1 MSIGNSFKEKIIG
14 DKTFYKNVID
24 FIMITLGTAVVA
36 AAVFFFMVP
45 SNVSVGSIAAL
56 AMLFARY
63 VPLSIATLTLIMNV
77 ALLIFG
83 FIFIGKEFGAKTVY
97 TALLL
102 PVIMGVFEIMFPNN
116 VSLTND
122 QTLDVICYICV
133 VSIGQS
139 MLFVR
144 NASSGGLDIVGK
156 FMNKYLHMEL
166 GKAVGLAGMVVALSS
181 ILVYDLKTVILSV
194 LGTYFGGIILD
205 HFIFGS
211 TVKKRVCIISKK
223 EEEILDFI
231 LHELHSGATKYH
243 AYGTYSDTQH
253 TEINTIVDKNE
264 YLKLM
269 NYITKV
275 DPAAFVTVYAVNEMR
290 YIPKDKNIKTTK

>member
-1 MSIGNSFKEKIIG
+1 MKITEKII
-14 DKTFYKNVID
+14 D
-24 FIMITLGTAVVA
+24 FVMITLGTAVVA

-56 AMLFARY
+56 AMILSRY

-102 PVIMGVFEIMFPNN
+102 PIIMGVFEVMFPNN

-205 HFIFGS
+205 YFIFGS
-211 TVKKRVCIISKK
+211 TIKKRVCIISKK

-275 DPAAFVTVYAVNEMR
+275 DPSAFVTVYAVNEMR
-290 YIPKDKNIKTTK
+290 YVPKDKS

>member
-1 MSIGNSFKEKIIG
+1 MKEKI
-14 DKTFYKNVID
+14 ID
-24 FIMITLGTAVVA
+24 FIMITLGTTIVA

-56 AMLFARY
+56 AMIIARY
-63 VPLSIATLTLIMNV
+63 VPFSIATLTFIMNV

-83 FIFIGKEFGAKTVY
+83 YLFIGKEFGAKTIY
-97 TALLL
+97 TALIL
-102 PVIMGVFEIMFPNN
+102 PVIMGIFEVVFPNN
-116 VSLTND
+116 QSLTND
-122 QTLDVICYICV
+122 QTLDVICYICL

-156 FMNKYLHMEL
+156 FLNKYFHMEL
-166 GKAVGLAGMVVALSS
+166 GKAVGLAGMVVALCSV
-181 ILVYDLKTVILSV
+181 LVNDLKTVILSV

-205 HFIFGS
+205 YFIFGS
-211 TVKKRVCIISKK
+211 TIKKRVCIISKK
-223 EEEILDFI
+223 EQEILDFI

-253 TEINTIVDKNE
+253 NEINTIVDKSE

-269 NYITKV
+269 NFITKV
-275 DPAAFVTVYAVNEMR
+275 DPSAFVTVYAVNEMR
-290 YIPKDKNIKTTK
+290 YIPKDRNEKKTTQ

>member
-1 MSIGNSFKEKIIG
+1 MKATDRI
-14 DKTFYKNVID
+14 ID

-36 AAVFFFMVP
+36 AAVFFFMIP

-56 AMLFARY
+56 AMIIDRH
-63 VPLSIATLTLIMNV
+63 VPLSIATWTLIMNV

-83 FIFIGKEFGAKTVY
+83 FVFIGREFGAKTVY

-102 PVIMGVFEIMFPNN
+102 PVIMGIFEVIFPNN
-116 VSLTND
+116 QSLTND

-139 MLFVR
+139 ILFVR

-156 FMNKYLHMEL
+156 FMNKYFHMEV
-166 GKAVGLAGMVVALSS
+166 GKAIGLAGMVVALSS

-205 HFIFGS
+205 HFIFG
-211 TVKKRVCIISKK
+211 TTIKKRVCIISKK

-243 AYGTYSDTQH
+243 AYGTYSDAQY

-275 DPAAFVTVYAVNEMR
+275 DPSAFVTVYAVNEMR
-290 YIPKDKNIKTTK
+290 YIPKDAKKTME

>member
-1 MSIGNSFKEKIIG
+1 MKEKI
-14 DKTFYKNVID
+14 VD
-24 FIMITLGTAVVA
+24 FMMITIGTTIVA

-56 AMLFARY
+56 AMIVAKF
-63 VPLSIATLTLIMNV
+63 VPLSISALTFLMNV

-83 FIFIGKEFGAKTVY
+83 FVFIGREFGAKTVY
-97 TALLL
+97 TALTL
-102 PVIMGVFEIMFPNN
+102 PIIMGIFEVVFPNN
-116 VSLTND
+116 QSLTND
-122 QTLDVICYICV
+122 QTLDVICYICL

-144 NASSGGLDIVGK
+144 NASSGGLDIIGK
-156 FMNKYLHMEL
+156 FMNKYFHMEL
-166 GKAVGLAGMVVALSS
+166 GKAVGLAGMVVALCSV
-181 ILVYDLKTVILSV
+181 LVNDLKTVILSV

-205 HFIFGS
+205 HFIFG
-211 TVKKRVCIISKK
+211 TTIKKRVCIISKK
-223 EEEILDFI
+223 EQEILDFI

-243 AYGTYSDTQH
+243 AYGTYSDAQH

-269 NYITKV
+269 NFITKV
-275 DPAAFVTVYAVNEMR
+275 DPSAFVTVYAVNEMR
-290 YIPKDKNIKTTK
+290 YIPKDRNEKKATP

>member
-1 MSIGNSFKEKIIG
+1 MRAKII
-14 DKTFYKNVID
+14 D
-24 FIMITLGTAVVA
+24 FLMITIGTAVVA
-36 AAVFFFMVP
+36 AAVFFFMIP
-45 SNVSVGSIAAL
+45 SDVSVGSIAAL
-56 AMLFARY
+56 AMIFARY
-63 VPLSIATLTLIMNV
+63 VPLSVAILTFIMNV

-83 FIFIGKEFGAKTVY
+83 FLFIGKEFGAKTVY

-102 PVIMGVFEIMFPNN
+102 PVIIRIFEVVFPNN
-116 VSLTND
+116 QSLTND

-133 VSIGQS
+133 VSIGQA

-156 FMNKYLHMEL
+156 FINKYFHMEL
-166 GKAVGLAGMVVALSS
+166 GKAVGLAGMTVAFCS
-181 ILVYDLKTVILSV
+181 VFVNDLKTVILSV

-205 HFIFGS
+205 HFIFG
-211 TVKKRVCIISKK
+211 TTIKKRVCIISKK
-223 EEEILDFI
+223 EQEILDFI

-243 AYGTYSDTQH
+243 AYGTYSDTQY

-275 DPAAFVTVYAVNEMR
+275 DPNAFVTVYAVNEMR
-290 YIPKDKNIKTTK
+290 YIPKNKN

>member
-1 MSIGNSFKEKIIG
+1 MKDKII
-14 DKTFYKNVID
+14 D
-24 FIMITLGTAVVA
+24 FLMITLGTAVVA

-45 SNVSVGSIAAL
+45 SNVSVGSIAAFAMIL
-56 AMLFARY
+56 AKF

-77 ALLIFG
+77 ALLVFG
-83 FIFIGKEFGAKTVY
+83 FVFIGKEFGAKTVY
-97 TALLL
+97 TALLM
-102 PVIMGVFEIMFPNN
+102 PIIMGVFEIIFPNN
-116 VSLTND
+116 QSLTND
-122 QTLDVICYICV
+122 QTLDVLCYICI

-156 FMNKYLHMEL
+156 FINKYFHMEL
-166 GKAVGLAGMVVALSS
+166 GKAVGLSGMVVALSS
-181 ILVYDLKTVILSV
+181 VLVYDLKTVILSV

-205 HFIFGS
+205 HFIFG
-211 TVKKRVCIISKK
+211 TTIKKRVCIISKK
-223 EEEILDFI
+223 EQEILDFI

-269 NYITKV
+269 NFITKV

-290 YIPKDKNIKTTK
+290 YIPKDKTTK

>member
-1 MSIGNSFKEKIIG
+1 MRLQLIDKII
-14 DKTFYKNVID
+14 D
-24 FIMITLGTAVVA
+24 FVMITVGITIVA

-45 SNVSVGSIAAL
+45 SGVSVGSITAL
-56 AMLFARY
+56 AMIFARY
-63 VPLSIATLTLIMNV
+63 VALSISTLTFIMNV

-83 FIFIGKEFGAKTVY
+83 YLFIGKEFGIKTVY
-97 TALLL
+97 CALLL
-102 PVIMGVFEIMFPNN
+102 PVILRVFEVLFPNN

-122 QTLDVICYICV
+122 QTLDVVCYICV
-133 VSIGQS
+133 VSIGQA

-156 FMNKYLHMEL
+156 FLHKYFHMEL
-166 GKAVGLAGMVVALSS
+166 GKAVALAGMVVALLSVFVS
-181 ILVYDLKTVILSV
+181 DLKTVILSV

-205 HFIFGS
+205 HFIFG
-211 TVKKRVCIISKK
+211 TTIKKRVCIISKK
-223 EEEILDFI
+223 ENEILDFI
-231 LHELHSGATKYH
+231 LNELHSGATKYH
-243 AYGTYSDTQH
+243 AYGTYSDSQY

-290 YIPKDKNIKTTK
+290 YVPKDKNEKKATP

>member
-1 MSIGNSFKEKIIG
+1 MKEKI
-14 DKTFYKNVID
+14 ID
-24 FIMITLGTAVVA
+24 FIMITLGTTIVA

-56 AMLFARY
+56 AMIIARY
-63 VPLSIATLTLIMNV
+63 VPFSIATLTFIMNV

-83 FIFIGKEFGAKTVY
+83 YLFIGKEFGAKTIY
-97 TALLL
+97 TALIL
-102 PVIMGVFEIMFPNN
+102 PVIMGIFEVVFRNN
-116 VSLTND
+116 QSLTND
-122 QTLDVICYICV
+122 QTLDVICYICL

-144 NASSGGLDIVGK
+144 NASSGGIDIVGK
-156 FMNKYLHMEL
+156 FLNKYFHMEL
-166 GKAVGLAGMVVALSS
+166 GKAVGLAGMVVALCSV
-181 ILVYDLKTVILSV
+181 LVNDLKTVILSV

-211 TVKKRVCIISKK
+211 TIKKRVCIISKK
-223 EEEILDFI
+223 EQEILDFI

-253 TEINTIVDKNE
+253 NEINTIVDKSE

-269 NYITKV
+269 NFITKV
-275 DPAAFVTVYAVNEMR
+275 DPSAFVTVYAVNEMR
-290 YIPKDKNIKTTK
+290 YIPKDRNEKKTTR

>member
-1 MSIGNSFKEKIIG
+1 MSVKDKII
-14 DKTFYKNVID
+14 D
-24 FIMITLGTAVVA
+24 FLMITIGITIVA

-45 SNVSVGSIAAL
+45 SNVSVGSITAL
-56 AMLFARY
+56 AMIIARS
-63 VPLSIATLTLIMNV
+63 VTLSISTLTFIMNV

-83 FIFIGKEFGAKTVY
+83 YLFIGKEFGIKTVY
-97 TALLL
+97 CALLL
-102 PVIMGVFEIMFPNN
+102 PVILRIFEVMFPNN
-116 VSLTND
+116 GSLTND
-122 QTLDVICYICV
+122 QTLDVVCYICV
-133 VSIGQS
+133 VSVGQA

-156 FMNKYLHMEL
+156 FIHKYFHVEL
-166 GKAVGLAGMVVALSS
+166 GKAVALAGMVVALLSVFVS
-181 ILVYDLKTVILSV
+181 DLKTVILSI
-194 LGTYFGGIILD
+194 LGTYFGGLLLD
-205 HFIFGS
+205 HFIFG
-211 TVKKRVCIISKK
+211 TTIKKRVCIISKK
-223 EEEILDFI
+223 EKEILDFI

-243 AYGTYSDTQH
+243 AYGTYSDAQY

-290 YIPKDKNIKTTK
+290 YVPKDKKE

>member
-1 MSIGNSFKEKIIG
+1 MKDKI
-14 DKTFYKNVID
+14 VD

-36 AAVFFFMVP
+36 AAVFFFMIP

-56 AMLFARY
+56 AMIFARS
-63 VPLSIATLTLIMNV
+63 VALSVATLTFIMNV

-83 FIFIGKEFGAKTVY
+83 FIFIGKEFGVKTVY

-102 PVIMGVFEIMFPNN
+102 PVILRIFEVIFPNN
-116 VSLTND
+116 QSLTND

-133 VSIGQS
+133 VSIGQA

-156 FMNKYLHMEL
+156 FINKYFHVEL
-166 GKAVGLAGMVVALSS
+166 GRAVGLAGMSVAFCS
-181 ILVYDLKTVILSV
+181 IFVNDLKTVILSV

-205 HFIFGS
+205 HFIFG
-211 TVKKRVCIISKK
+211 TTIKKRVCIISKK
-223 EEEILDFI
+223 EKEILNFI

-243 AYGTYSDTQH
+243 AYGTYSDAQY

-275 DPAAFVTVYAVNEMR
+275 DPSAFVTVYAVNEMR
-290 YIPKDKNIKTTK
+290 YIPKDSKKTSATK

>member
-1 MSIGNSFKEKIIG
+1 MKEKI
-14 DKTFYKNVID
+14 ID

-36 AAVFFFMVP
+36 VAVFFFMVP

-56 AMLFARY
+56 AMIFARY

-97 TALLL
+97 TAILL
-102 PVIMGVFEIMFPNN
+102 PVIMGIFEVVFPNN
-116 VSLTND
+116 QSLTND
-122 QTLDVICYICV
+122 QILDVICYICV

-156 FMNKYLHMEL
+156 FMNKYFHMEL

-181 ILVYDLKTVILSV
+181 VFVYDMKTVILSV

-205 HFIFGS
+205 HFIFG
-211 TVKKRVCIISKK
+211 TTIKKRVCIISKK
-223 EEEILDFI
+223 EHEILDFI

-243 AYGTYSDTQH
+243 AYGTYSDTQY

-269 NYITKV
+269 NFITKV

-290 YIPKDKNIKTTK
+290 YIPKDTKKAAP

>member
-1 MSIGNSFKEKIIG
+1 MKATDRI
-14 DKTFYKNVID
+14 ID
-24 FIMITLGTAVVA
+24 FIMITFGTAVVA

-56 AMLFARY
+56 AMIIDRY
-63 VPLSIATLTLIMNV
+63 VPLSIATWTLIMNV

-83 FIFIGKEFGAKTVY
+83 FVFIGREFGAKTVY

-102 PVIMGVFEIMFPNN
+102 PVIMGIFEVIFPNN
-116 VSLTND
+116 QSLTND

-156 FMNKYLHMEL
+156 FMNKYFHMEV
-166 GKAVGLAGMVVALSS
+166 GKAIGLAGMIVALSS

-205 HFIFGS
+205 HFIFG
-211 TVKKRVCIISKK
+211 TTIKKRVCIISKK

-243 AYGTYSDTQH
+243 AYGTYSDTQY

-275 DPAAFVTVYAVNEMR
+275 DPSAFVTVYAVNEMR
-290 YIPKDKNIKTTK
+290 YIPKDAKKTME

>member
-1 MSIGNSFKEKIIG
+1 MSLKDKII
-14 DKTFYKNVID
+14 D
-24 FIMITLGTAVVA
+24 FVMITLGTAVVA
-36 AAVFFFMVP
+36 VAVFFFMVP

-56 AMLFARY
+56 AMIFARL

-83 FIFIGKEFGAKTVY
+83 FVFIGKEFGVKTVY

-102 PVIMGVFEIMFPNN
+102 PVIMGIFEVIFPNN
-116 VSLTND
+116 QSLTND
-122 QTLDVICYICV
+122 QTLDVICYICL

-156 FMNKYLHMEL
+156 FMNKYFHMEI

-181 ILVYDLKTVILSV
+181 ILVCDIKTVILSV
-194 LGTYFGGIILD
+194 IGTYFGGLILD
-205 HFIFGS
+205 HFIFG
-211 TVKKRVCIISKK
+211 TTIKKRVCIISKK
-223 EEEILDFI
+223 EKEILDFI

-243 AYGTYSDTQH
+243 AYGTYSDTQY

-269 NYITKV
+269 NFITKV
-275 DPAAFVTVYAVNEMR
+275 DPSAFVTVYAVNEMR
-290 YIPKDKNIKTTK
+290 YIPKDKNEKKATP

>member
-1 MSIGNSFKEKIIG
+1 MRLQLIDKII
-14 DKTFYKNVID
+14 D
-24 FIMITLGTAVVA
+24 FVMITVGITIVA

-45 SNVSVGSIAAL
+45 SSVSVGSITAL
-56 AMLFARY
+56 AMIFARY
-63 VPLSIATLTLIMNV
+63 VALSISTLTFIMNV

-83 FIFIGKEFGAKTVY
+83 YLFIGKEFGVKTVY
-97 TALLL
+97 CALLL
-102 PVIMGVFEIMFPNN
+102 PVILRVFEVVFPNN

-122 QTLDVICYICV
+122 QTLDVVCYICV
-133 VSIGQS
+133 VSIGQA

-156 FMNKYLHMEL
+156 FLHKYFHMEL
-166 GKAVGLAGMVVALSS
+166 GKAVALAGMVVALLSVFVS
-181 ILVYDLKTVILSV
+181 DLKTVILSV
-194 LGTYFGGIILD
+194 LGTYFGGLILD
-205 HFIFGS
+205 HFIFG
-211 TVKKRVCIISKK
+211 TTIKKRVCIISKK
-223 EEEILDFI
+223 ENEILDFI
-231 LHELHSGATKYH
+231 LNELHSGATKYH
-243 AYGTYSDTQH
+243 AYGTYSDSQY

-290 YIPKDKNIKTTK
+290 YVPKDKNEKKATP

>member
-1 MSIGNSFKEKIIG
+1 MRIGEKIW
-14 DKTFYKNVID
+14 D
-24 FIMITLGTAVVA
+24 FIMITLGTTIVA

-45 SNVSVGSIAAL
+45 SNVSVGSIAAFAMIL
-56 AMLFARY
+56 ARF
-63 VPLSIATLTLIMNV
+63 VPFSIATLTFIMNV
-77 ALLIFG
+77 VLLIFG

-102 PVIMGVFEIMFPNN
+102 PVIMGIFEMVFPNN
-116 VSLTND
+116 QSLTND
-122 QTLDVICYICV
+122 QTLDVICYCCV
-133 VSIGQS
+133 VSIGQA

-156 FMNKYLHMEL
+156 FINKYFHMEL

-181 ILVYDLKTVILSV
+181 IFVFDLKTVILSV
-194 LGTYFGGIILD
+194 LGTYFGGVILD
-205 HFIFGS
+205 HFIFG
-211 TVKKRVCIISKK
+211 TTIKKRVCIISKK
-223 EEEILDFI
+223 EKEILDFI

-243 AYGTYSDTQH
+243 AYGTYSDAQY

-269 NYITKV
+269 NFITKE
-275 DPAAFVTVYAVNEMR
+275 DPSAFVTVYAVNEMR
-290 YIPKDKNIKTTK
+290 YVPKER